1 MCLVRV
7 VYEGASA
14 YEVQVQVADSAG
26 GPWSTAATDEN
37 PGWLGSKSGGGIA
50 WTQTTY
56 LPLLPPTTHV
66 RLAILSAATVYGVKA
81 YSVEL
86 YGQGAFPPPTA
97 PPPPPRPP
105 TAPPCIFSSASM
117 MDHAAVA
124 DSLVSASDSE
134 PGTENP
140 RTPSTG
146 RMALGGRAG
155 RRAG

>member
-1 MCLVRV
+1 MVHR
-7 VYEGASA
+7 G
-14 YEVQVQVADSAG
+14 DRR
-26 GPWSTAATDEN
+26 N

-97 PPPPPRPP
+97 
-105 TAPPCIFSSASM
+105 
-117 MDHAAVA
+117 AVA
-124 DSLVSASDSE
+124 ATAADGTTVRLLERFYDGSRRRSDS
-134 PGTENP
+134 
-140 RTPSTG
+140 S
-146 RMALGGRAG
+146 
-155 RRAG
+155 